1 MSNKR
6 NQRKLKNYLIKKDVQ
21 LKLICINLLYMFFVT
36 LITIAVVLS
45 PIISLMYQS
54 DSLDVQYQAAKF
66 FMLIFERL
74 PLVLGAVF
82 ILVFIHQLLITHQV
96 CGPLVNFANT
106 IKRITKGDLTRKI
119 YLRRYDFLKED
130 GQCINEM
137 IDVLSHIIGDTK
149 EDHKKLLSALNEVT
163 IKTTGSDEHQ
173 KSEEALKTAVKQA
186 QVISEHL
193 SIFKLVV
200 NDKEKPSD

>member
-6 NQRKLKNYLIKKDVQ
+6 NQRELKNYLINKDVQ
-21 LKLICINLLYMFFVT
+21 LKLICINLLYMFFIT

-54 DSLDVQYQAAKF
+54 DRLDVQYQAAKF

-119 YLRRYDFLKED
+119 YLRRYDFLKKD
-130 GQCINEM
+130 GQYINEM
-137 IDVLSHIIGDTK
+137 IDALSRIIGDTK

-193 SIFKLVV
+193 SIFKLAV